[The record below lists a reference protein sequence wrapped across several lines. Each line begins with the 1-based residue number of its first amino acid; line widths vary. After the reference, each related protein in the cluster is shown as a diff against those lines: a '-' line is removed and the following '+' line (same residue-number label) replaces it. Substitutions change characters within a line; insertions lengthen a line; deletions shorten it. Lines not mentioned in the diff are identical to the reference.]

1 MNGIFE
7 NCEEFFISEDPQ
19 EIEREKQRRQAIH
32 ALLPERA
39 GGKKDTTIYVLRK
52 DSTANNSYLQQ
63 GMSQETGQKKKTT
76 NFEGNV
82 PSGNGVTVNNANRQ
96 INYTQVGSQIV
107 DNILSTPQKNL
118 NNRLQ
123 VPFIDDKLKA
133 EIETHAK
140 ANALYRSNENKR
152 KENKDDS
159 SGLYDVLSFATGG
172 YAPHRPVKAGETP
185 WGTDIE
191 FEGPIGSVLNYME
204 MKNIDEWENENEKRN
219 KKKRETLSSMKKW
232 PIVRQITN
240 AYENFMDIKELR
252 EATFPTKSM
261 THLIAAIDNGLGIS
275 DGDNLASVAD
285 RFASEYDKYFVN
297 KDSEY
302 KDRNMFENIRNT
314 LRHTIWQATLA
325 SQYNPQVA
333 YDAAMAHETR
343 PYADTSQRIFYTESE
358 ADMVTDLLNNRIG
371 RKLGH
376 NNKKSSIK
384 EIALLVLDEFWKNG
398 LYTYEMEDNG
408 LYYIKKKKMSD
419 QSYMDVYNSILKL
432 DNNGR
437 E

>member
-7 NCEEFFISEDPQ
+7 NSEEFFISDDPQ

-52 DSTANNSYLQQ
+52 DSTANNRYLQQ
-63 GMSQETGQKKKTT
+63 GMSQETGQRKKTT

-133 EIETHAK
+133 EVETHAK

-159 SGLYDVLSFATGG
+159 SDLYDVLSFATGG

-204 MKNIDEWENENEKRN
+204 MKHIDEWENKNEKRN
-219 KKKRETLSSMKKW
+219 KEKRETLSSMKKW
-232 PIVRQITN
+232 PIARQITN

-252 EATFPTKSM
+252 EAAFPTKSM
-261 THLIAAIDNGLGIS
+261 THLIAAIDNGLGVS
-275 DGDNLASVAD
+275 NGDNLASVAD
-285 RFASEYDKYFVN
+285 RFASEYDEYFVN

-302 KDRNMFENIRNT
+302 KNRNKFKNIRNT
-314 LRHTIWQATLA
+314 LRHTIWQAMFFR
-325 SQYNPQVA
+325 V
-333 YDAAMAHETR
+333 
-343 PYADTSQRIFYTESE
+343 
-358 ADMVTDLLNNRIG
+358 
-371 RKLGH
+371 
-376 NNKKSSIK
+376 
-384 EIALLVLDEFWKNG
+384 
-398 LYTYEMEDNG
+398 
-408 LYYIKKKKMSD
+408 
-419 QSYMDVYNSILKL
+419 
-432 DNNGR
+432 
-437 E
+437 